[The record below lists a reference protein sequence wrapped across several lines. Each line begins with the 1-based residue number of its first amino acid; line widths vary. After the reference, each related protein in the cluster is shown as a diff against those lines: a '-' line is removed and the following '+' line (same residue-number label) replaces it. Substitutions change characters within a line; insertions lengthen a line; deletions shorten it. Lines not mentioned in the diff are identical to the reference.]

1 MNLTI
6 DQCIGITSALNQI
19 KNANNLSFSFAWKL
33 DDIINELKT
42 HVERGQIEQ
51 LKLLHEYGTELSE
64 QPGNFTISPDRRMDY
79 LQAVE
84 PVMNHIVDVKIMK
97 FELNQ
102 FKREKIIIPSQVN
115 ISFLRLIIDQSK

>member
-19 KNANNLSFSFAWKL
+19 KNANNLGFSLAWQL

-42 HVERGQIEQ
+42 HVERGQSEQ

-64 QPGNFTISPDRRMDY
+64 QPGNFTISPDKRIDY

-84 PVMNHIVDVKIMK
+84 PVMNHIVEVEI
-97 FELNQ
+97 FPIELKQ

-115 ISFLRLIIDQSK
+115 ISFLRLIIDESK